1 MPIPE
6 PKRRNSLVCSNAEL
20 FEKASWIVRHGDCL
34 DVLGTVPTSSIDL
47 VYLDPPFNSG
57 VQRQGRHGLKFDDRF
72 VDVAAYRAFIE
83 PRLRELHRVL
93 APTGSI
99 LVHVDWRTS
108 HHVRILLDEIFGA
121 ENFVNHLIW
130 SYGLG
135 GSGPRSFARKH
146 DDIFFYG
153 RSPAYYFQAPLVPA
167 RSVRLR
173 GRMKKAT
180 DVLEI
185 ASLNNMAIERTG
197 YPTQKPIALLNVLVN
212 ACSPP
217 GAVVLDP
224 TCGSGTT
231 LVAAI
236 QTGRRAIGIDRSMDA
251 LAIARTRLERACSGP
266 EAKLS
271 KGVAGDSPIK
281 CSTPRD
287 AQVVQVDPHAAQVA
301 SRLARS
307 A

>member
-1 MPIPE
+1 MQEEKIDSSE
-6 PKRRNSLVCSNAEL
+6 PAPWTLRQ
-20 FEKASWIVRHGDCL
+20 GDCL
-34 DVLGTVPTSSIDL
+34 DVLGGVDSASIDL

-57 VQRQGRHGLKFDDRF
+57 IRRQGRKGLNFDDRF
-72 VDVAAYRAFIE
+72 VDVAAYRAFIG
-83 PRLRELHRVL
+83 PRLIEAHRVL
-93 APTGSI
+93 RPTGSI

-108 HHVRILLDEIFGA
+108 HHVRFLLDEIFGA
-121 ENFVNHLIW
+121 ENFVNHLVW

-153 RSPAYYFQAPLVPA
+153 RGPKYWFEPPLVPA

-180 DVLEI
+180 DVI
-185 ASLNNMAIERTG
+185 DIPSINNMAIERTG
-197 YPTQKPIALLNVLVN
+197 WPTQKPIALLNMLVS
-212 ACSPP
+212 ACCPQ
-217 GAVVLDP
+217 GGTVLDP

-236 QTGRRAIGIDRSMDA
+236 QSGRRAFGIDQSDVA
-251 LAIARTRLERACSGP
+251 LNIARQRLEQTCVGSAIKHPTRRVARARRSV
-266 EAKLS
+266 S
-271 KGVAGDSPIK
+271 QDS
-281 CSTPRD
+281 
-287 AQVVQVDPHAAQVA
+287 AQLAQ
-301 SRLARS
+301 S